1 MKCPICL
8 QGDTH
13 VLDSRDVDEGLAIRR
28 RRECEQCSF
37 RFSTIESVEILNL
50 RVVKNDGSEEAYDRE
65 KIEKGLHKALEK
77 RSVSKERFRAVITG
91 IERDIQMKAKQDKI
105 SSGDIGAIVVKHL
118 RKIDKVAYLRFAS
131 VYYDF
136 QDLNAFQEAVVKL
149 QVKNRL
155 KKDK

>member
-8 QGDTH
+8 HGDTH

-37 RFSTIESVEILNL
+37 RFSTIESIEILNL
-50 RVVKNDGSEEAYDRE
+50 RVVKNDGKEEAYDKE
-65 KIEKGLHKALEK
+65 KLEKGLHKALEK
-77 RSVSKERFRAVITG
+77 RNVTKERFRSLLTS
-91 IERDIQMKAKQDKI
+91 IERDIQLKAKQDRI
-105 SSGDIGAIVVKHL
+105 SSDDIGAIVVKHL
-118 RKIDKVAYLRFAS
+118 RRVDKVAYIRFAS

-136 QDLNAFQEAVVKL
+136 QDVGAFHDALLKL
-149 QVKNRL
+149 QSKTRL